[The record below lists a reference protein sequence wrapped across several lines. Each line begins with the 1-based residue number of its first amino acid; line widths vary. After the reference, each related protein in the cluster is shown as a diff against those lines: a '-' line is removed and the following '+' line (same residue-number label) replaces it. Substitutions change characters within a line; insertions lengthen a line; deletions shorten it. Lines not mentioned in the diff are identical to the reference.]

1 MIDISLVK
9 PGTVILT
16 EKTRKRVVDHYDGK
30 NIHFLD
36 GAVYSWRHPGLTEIV
51 TSAEDWRT
59 DMEGWT
65 LSALKT
71 YCSENEI
78 PCKGCRTKADYLD
91 AIGIRFDSQSITEE
105 K

>member
-1 MIDISLVK
+1 MIDMSLVK

-16 EKTRKRVVDHYDGK
+16 EGERKRTVDHYDGK
-30 NIHFLD
+30 LIHFLD
-36 GAVYSWRHPGLTEIV
+36 GSAYSWRHPGLTEIV
-51 TSAEDWRT
+51 TDSEDWRS

-65 LSALKT
+65 LSALKS

-78 PCKGCRTKADYLD
+78 PCKGCKTKSDYLD
-91 AIGIRFDSQSITEE
+91 AIGIRFASRTITEE